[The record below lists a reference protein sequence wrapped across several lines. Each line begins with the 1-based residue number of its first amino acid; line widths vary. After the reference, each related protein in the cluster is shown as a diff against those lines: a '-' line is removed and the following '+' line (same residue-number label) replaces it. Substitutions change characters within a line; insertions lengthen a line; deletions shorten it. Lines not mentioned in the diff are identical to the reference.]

1 MSKCNVCDCYVTLCH
16 VMHMLVLKFSHFV
29 M

>member
-1 MSKCNVCDCYVTLCH
+1 MSKCNVCDCYVMLCS
-16 VMHMLVLKFSHFV
+16 VMLILVSKFSHFV